1 MKRLMSLS
9 IVLSAGSVWAD
20 GPAKAGPSGLTMLVP
35 WIAILGIFYFLLI
48 RPQQKERQKHQEMV
62 NSLKRGDQVLTQ
74 GGLYGVVQSVKGK
87 VVELKISESVKVQVE
102 RSYIAR
108 VVQGDPTA
116 VEPEVIANG
125 VSRS

>member
-1 MKRLMSLS
+1 MKMFLS
-9 IVLSAGSVWAD
+9 FSMVLSALPVWAEPSAKS
-20 GPAKAGPSGLTMLVP
+20 GPGGLTMLVP

-48 RPQQKERQKHQEMV
+48 RPQQKERQKHQDMV
-62 NSLKRGDQVLTQ
+62 NSLKRGDHVLTQ

-87 VVELKISESVKVQVE
+87 TVEVKIAENVKVQVE

-108 VVQGDPTA
+108 VLQGDPTV
-116 VEPEVIANG
+116 VEPEVVANG